1 MIKLICII
9 DVYQAKEGE
18 IYYTDENYYSLDDND
33 DIWIEK
39 KTVDV
44 YCIPI
49 GVYQKKY
56 FLSESEFREKQI
68 KSVLDD
74 N

>member
-1 MIKLICII
+1 MIKLICIR

-18 IYYTDENYYSLDDND
+18 VYYTDEDYFLLKDTEQLMYVNHSNGNILGIY
-33 DIWIEK
+33 K
-39 KTVDV
+39 
-44 YCIPI
+44 
-49 GVYQKKY
+49 KKY

>member
-1 MIKLICII
+1 MIELICIRDFFSI
-9 DVYQAKEGE
+9 KQGE
-18 IYYTDENYYSLDDND
+18 IYYTEDDYYSLDDND
-33 DIWIEK
+33 DIWIEE

-56 FLSESEFREKQI
+56 FMTVAEYREQQI

-74 N
+74 